1 MQIGKQLF
9 LLEEVIINNEEPS
22 GWSGFTS
29 LAGLLEQAQAA
40 MMGSSKTLKLEFAT
54 LTTFNRSNARS
65 RVYGAHYALFPL
77 PLYIFP
83 GLARRWEDVAPP
95 ELAGVIQKESI
106 EQYLQDDGMIVTDYD
121 VRPHH
126 IKFTT
131 HQQPGFLG
139 SCTYQ
144 LRGPDEAPTGEQ
156 VLTVRQQ
163 IWLLAHLA
171 FYCGVGYKTAMGMGR
186 VRLA

>member
-1 MQIGKQLF
+1 M
-9 LLEEVIINNEEPS
+9 
-22 GWSGFTS
+22 
-29 LAGLLEQAQAA
+29 
-40 MMGSSKTLKLEFAT
+40 
-54 LTTFNRSNARS
+54 
-65 RVYGAHYALFPL
+65 
-77 PLYIFP
+77 PLYIFS

-95 ELAGVIQKESI
+95 ELVGVIQKESI